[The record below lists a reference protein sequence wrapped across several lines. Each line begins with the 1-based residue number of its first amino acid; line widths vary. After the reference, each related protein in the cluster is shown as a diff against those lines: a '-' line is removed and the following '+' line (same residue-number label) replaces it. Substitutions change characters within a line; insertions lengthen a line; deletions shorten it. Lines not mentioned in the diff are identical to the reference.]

1 MNEEEL
7 PRLPEELV
15 RQAKAIARKVK
26 SGLVKKGENK

>member
-7 PRLPEELV
+7 PRLSEELV

-26 SGLVKKGENK
+26 GCLVEK